1 MVGLDNSGK
10 TSFIY
15 RLKIG
20 DFIDIK
26 PTLGFN
32 IEEIKYKGL
41 NLTLWGIGSN
51 NNFYENKVRKLW
63 KHYYQNIDGIIFVID
78 SKDTE
83 RFEQA

>member
-10 TSFIY
+10 TSIIY

-26 PTLGFN
+26 LSLGFN
-32 IEEIKYKGL
+32 IEEIKYNGL
-41 NLTLWGIGSN
+41 NLILWGIGSN

-83 RFEQA
+83 RFEQG